1 MIVLHQVQNLLTSLI
16 ILFMDVLEKLCMH
29 GSDVHEE
36 GLHGRV
42 IGNGPTPA
50 LVALHAVHKYFQLGS
65 QGGHKLINLLSLPIL
80 VILDG
85 EKQMCC
91 SSDSKVVQLNIKTFT

>member
-36 GLHGRV
+36 GLH
-42 IGNGPTPA
+42 
-50 LVALHAVHKYFQLGS
+50 
-65 QGGHKLINLLSLPIL
+65 
-80 VILDG
+80 
-85 EKQMCC
+85 
-91 SSDSKVVQLNIKTFT
+91 